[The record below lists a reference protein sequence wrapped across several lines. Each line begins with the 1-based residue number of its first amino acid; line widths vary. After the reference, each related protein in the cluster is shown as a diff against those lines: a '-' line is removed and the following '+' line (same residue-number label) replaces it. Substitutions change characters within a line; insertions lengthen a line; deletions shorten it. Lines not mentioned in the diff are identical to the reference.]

1 MIKHVRVDHRL
12 LHGQVAVSWLQ
23 SIDTDCI
30 LIANDELVNDEI
42 RKTTL
47 KLARPNN
54 CKLIFKTVD
63 DSIKAILSGVTDQ
76 YKLFIIFENINDA
89 IKLARETK
97 VIKSINL
104 GGIKHTEGAKKISKT
119 VSLTEEEQNKLMEFM
134 NEFPEIEVEVRGLP
148 SEQKII
154 LKDNLRR

>member
-76 YKLFIIFENINDA
+76 YKLFIIFENIYDA
-89 IKLARETK
+89 IKLAREIK

-104 GGIKHTEGAKKISKT
+104 GGTKHPDGSKKLSKS
-119 VSLTEEEQNKLMEFM
+119 VSITKSEEEDIRAFM
-134 NEFPEIEVEVRGLP
+134 KEFPEVELEIRALP
-148 SEQKII
+148 NDQKQII
-154 LKDNLRR
+154 KDI